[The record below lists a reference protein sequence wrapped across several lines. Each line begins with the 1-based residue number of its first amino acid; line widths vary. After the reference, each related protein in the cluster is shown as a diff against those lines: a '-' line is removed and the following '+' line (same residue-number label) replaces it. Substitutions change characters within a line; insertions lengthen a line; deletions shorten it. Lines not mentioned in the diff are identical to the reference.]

1 MGQRHDRCLVREIKE
16 TSNASKAIG
25 FIYQQ
30 LKPLRKMAK
39 KREKK
44 TVYSGI
50 TSEQM
55 EQAFADYA
63 KADARQQKIT
73 AEMDI
78 QMAKIREKWQDELTK
93 LAETKDNS
101 FDILQAYAMEN
112 RDELFS
118 KRKSLETTHG
128 TLGFRTGTPTL
139 KTRKGFTW
147 ASVLEMLKEFLPNY
161 VRTKEEPAKDKLLAD
176 REDEEVAALFP
187 KVGVTV
193 VQDETFFV
201 EPKKEE

>member
-1 MGQRHDRCLVREIKE
+1 
-16 TSNASKAIG
+16 
-25 FIYQQ
+25 
-30 LKPLRKMAK
+30 MAK
-39 KREKK
+39 TREKK
-44 TVYSGI
+44 TVYTGI
-50 TSEQM
+50 SSEQM

-73 AEMDI
+73 AEMDVA
-78 QMAKIREKWQDELTK
+78 MTKIREKWQDELTK
-93 LAETKDNS
+93 LAETKDNA

-128 TLGFRTGTPTL
+128 IIGFRTGTPTL

-187 KVGVTV
+187 KVGIAV

>member
-1 MGQRHDRCLVREIKE
+1 
-16 TSNASKAIG
+16 
-25 FIYQQ
+25 
-30 LKPLRKMAK
+30 MAK
-39 KREKK
+39 TREKK

-63 KADARQQKIT
+63 KADARQQKII

-78 QMAKIREKWQDELTK
+78 QMAKIREKWQDELAK
-93 LAETKDNS
+93 LAETKDNA
-101 FDILQAYAMEN
+101 FDVLQAYAMEN

-128 TLGFRTGTPTL
+128 IIGFRTGTPTL

-187 KVGVTV
+187 KVGIAV

>member
-1 MGQRHDRCLVREIKE
+1 
-16 TSNASKAIG
+16 
-25 FIYQQ
+25 
-30 LKPLRKMAK
+30 MAK

-63 KADARQQKIT
+63 RADARQQKIT
-73 AEMDI
+73 ADMDVA
-78 QMAKIREKWQDELTK
+78 MTKIREKWQDELTR
-93 LAETKDNS
+93 LAETKDNA
-101 FDILQAYAMEN
+101 FDILQAYALEN

-187 KVGVTV
+187 KVGVVV

-201 EPKKEE
+201 EPKKEDL

>member
-1 MGQRHDRCLVREIKE
+1 
-16 TSNASKAIG
+16 
-25 FIYQQ
+25 
-30 LKPLRKMAK
+30 MAK
-39 KREKK
+39 TREKK
-44 TVYSGI
+44 TVYTGI
-50 TSEQM
+50 SSEQM

-78 QMAKIREKWQDELTK
+78 QMAKIREKWQDELAK
-93 LAETKDNS
+93 LAETKDNA
-101 FDILQAYAMEN
+101 FDVMQAYAMEN

-128 TLGFRTGTPTL
+128 TIGFRTGTPKL
-139 KTRKGFTW
+139 KTLKGFTW
-147 ASVLEMLKEFLPNY
+147 NAVANMLKEFLPGY
-161 VRTKEEPAKDKLLAD
+161 VRTSEEANKEKLLAD
-176 REDEEVAALFP
+176 RESEEVVALFP
-187 KVGVTV
+187 KVGITV

>member
-1 MGQRHDRCLVREIKE
+1 
-16 TSNASKAIG
+16 
-25 FIYQQ
+25 
-30 LKPLRKMAK
+30 MAK

-44 TVYSGI
+44 TVYTGI
-50 TSEQM
+50 SSEQM

-78 QMAKIREKWQDELTK
+78 QMAKIREKWQDELTR
-93 LAETKDNS
+93 LAETKDNA
-101 FDILQAYAMEN
+101 FDILQAYALEN

-201 EPKKEE
+201 EPKKEDL